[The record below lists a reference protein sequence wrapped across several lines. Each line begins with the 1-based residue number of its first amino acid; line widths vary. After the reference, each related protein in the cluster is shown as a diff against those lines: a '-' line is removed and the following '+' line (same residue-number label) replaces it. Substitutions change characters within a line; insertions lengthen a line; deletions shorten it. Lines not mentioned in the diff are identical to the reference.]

1 MKSVIQ
7 TSIYRSVWWSMM
19 WTLKLI
25 YIAGSLGIVPLTS
38 LHTKNINQLYLL
50 VIQYN
55 LLVLGRKRQDCSLSD
70 SHFH

>member
-25 YIAGSLGIVPLTS
+25 YIASFLRIVPLTS
-38 LHTKNINQLYLL
+38 LYTKNINQLYLL

-55 LLVLGRKRQDCSLSD
+55 LLVLGRKRQDYSLSD